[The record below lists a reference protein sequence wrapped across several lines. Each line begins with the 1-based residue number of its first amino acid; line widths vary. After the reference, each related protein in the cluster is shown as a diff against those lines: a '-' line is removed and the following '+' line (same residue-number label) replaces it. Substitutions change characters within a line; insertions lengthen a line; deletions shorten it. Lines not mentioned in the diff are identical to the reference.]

1 MIGVSVA
8 LVDDHPIMLNGLS
21 QVLASESKYRII
33 AQCESTKA
41 LQIVQE
47 YRPQLVVLGIQDA
60 QRLISTVSAIASQFP
75 AVKSLVYAATPT
87 VQDAVRALEAGAKG
101 YASKAGGV
109 EEILQA
115 IQLVHDDKIYIS
127 RSFAAGVITA
137 LSDESIRKVALQN
150 MSLTGRENQIVHLLL
165 QGKTN
170 KEIASHMQISEKTV
184 KYYMTSLMQKLN
196 ARNRTEAVLAAQ
208 KLMRPDRDTNVN
220 VSPSN

>member
-1 MIGVSVA
+1 MSGVSVA

-109 EEILQA
+109 EELLQA
-115 IQLVHDDKIYIS
+115 IQLVHDDEIYIS

-137 LSDESIRKVALQN
+137 LSNETLPQSSVTKNKFERSGKSDCSPPASRKDKQ
-150 MSLTGRENQIVHLLL
+150 
-165 QGKTN
+165 
-170 KEIASHMQISEKTV
+170 
-184 KYYMTSLMQKLN
+184 
-196 ARNRTEAVLAAQ
+196 RNRLAYADQ
-208 KLMRPDRDTNVN
+208 RKDRQILYD
-220 VSPSN
+220 